1 MRQSIY
7 YFLLEHKSKSPTKES
22 LVNSNRA
29 SRILVDELE
38 LFKLSINSMN
48 IKAVTLLLAYSVAL
62 SGGFTPAARLGKN
75 PFQHRSPTVPGN
87 VISPLPVKASTFA
100 LPFGL
105 DKTVAIAALS
115 ATAKLLSSVGLGSLA
130 ALRPNLLDAAA
141 VSALSRL
148 TYWVFQPC
156 FLLCSVAG
164 TLAKASSGANTGLPK
179 SMLLLMP
186 LAAMIQISLGSLTAK
201 AVNKVL
207 KFPEEEA
214 RDFTMCTTFGNSG
227 PLPLIFADALFG
239 GALRADVTACISFY
253 LLMWSPLFWSAGRMI
268 LGTYDGAGDSEKKGM
283 SRIKSEV
290 GKLLSPPV
298 IGSILGVVIGGTGW
312 IRDACLGQH
321 GLGAPLYGACNTLA
335 SAYLPAAVL
344 VLAGSLVQN
353 SLKSTGAV
361 AETGATGVS
370 TKAIVS
376 IMFSRFCLA
385 PLIAFATVRAL
396 ELCGFLSFGR
406 AKAVVVFTLL
416 MEGCMPPAQNSVI
429 MYQLDG
435 LPERAG
441 KMAKTLALIYSMA
454 VAPVTLLLSAC
465 LALSGIMQFQ

>member
-1 MRQSIY
+1 
-7 YFLLEHKSKSPTKES
+7 
-22 LVNSNRA
+22 
-29 SRILVDELE
+29 
-38 LFKLSINSMN
+38 
-48 IKAVTLLLAYSVAL
+48 
-62 SGGFTPAARLGKN
+62 
-75 PFQHRSPTVPGN
+75 
-87 VISPLPVKASTFA
+87 
-100 LPFGL
+100 
-105 DKTVAIAALS
+105 
-115 ATAKLLSSVGLGSLA
+115 
-130 ALRPNLLDAAA
+130 
-141 VSALSRL
+141 
-148 TYWVFQPC
+148 
-156 FLLCSVAG
+156 
-164 TLAKASSGANTGLPK
+164 
-179 SMLLLMP
+179 
-186 LAAMIQISLGSLTAK
+186 
-201 AVNKVL
+201 
-207 KFPEEEA
+207 
-214 RDFTMCTTFGNSG
+214 
-227 PLPLIFADALFG
+227 
-239 GALRADVTACISFY
+239 
-253 LLMWSPLFWSAGRMI
+253 MI

-353 SLKSTGAV
+353 SLKSPGAV